1 MQPKIQESTLIA
13 VTLLVVVAVFLTA
26 VAIRDY
32 APVVNDSFSIRKTS
46 VESGVEVTSSIPATV
61 VINEIMADNA
71 ATIESSYGTYP
82 DWVELYNTGNQT
94 VDLRGM
100 YLSDSLSNPT
110 WQFAE
115 GTALEPGKFLLVW
128 ADGDPDLGALYTDFK
143 LNANGEVVTLFA
155 SDGRTLI
162 DSVQYDK
169 QIQDVSYGRSPD
181 GTANWKYM
189 TKASP
194 GSANLDNT
202 RSNNG
207 ADWPIWLGIILAL
220 TGCVLFV
227 LKDRIQARRRK

>member
-13 VTLLVVVAVFLTA
+13 VTLLVVIAVFLA
-26 VAIRDY
+26 VVIIRDY
-32 APVVNDSFSIRKTS
+32 APVVNDSFSMTKTS
-46 VESGVEVTSSIPATV
+46 VESGSEVTSSIPASI
-61 VINEIMADNA
+61 VINEIMTDNA
-71 ATIESSYGTYP
+71 ATVENAFGTYP
-82 DWVELYNTGNQT
+82 DWVELFNTGNQT
-94 VDLRGM
+94 VDLGGM
-100 YLSDSLSNPT
+100 YLSDRLSNPT

-115 GTALEPGKFLLVW
+115 GTTLEPGKFLLVW

-143 LNANGEVVTLFA
+143 LSANGEVVTLFA

-162 DSVQYDK
+162 DSVQYEK

-181 GTANWKYM
+181 GTTNWKYM
-189 TKASP
+189 PKASP
-194 GSANLDNT
+194 GSANLDNA
-202 RSNNG
+202 RSKNG